1 MMHNYAHCTKAAREV
16 KIMSPELHQICAIMC
31 TYIHLV

>member
-1 MMHNYAHCTKAAREV
+1 MKQNEV
-16 KIMSPELHQICAIMC
+16 IKPNEESTEKSAPELHQICAIMC